1 MGALALVI
9 NVIFASP
16 AVIPGNGNSL
26 MRLMALLA

>member
-16 AVIPGNGNSL
+16 AVILGNGNRISEYHVL
-26 MRLMALLA
+26 